1 MQGAKPLAPSL
12 ASVPRPRVG
21 QCRPTLWTGTCSLQ
35 MVTVCTQPEATRS
48 TMCECCWHG
57 DCRSRAQHSEQA
69 RITRQ
74 QQPKSMTV
82 KRCSHS
88 RPPVLKQGVGLRPQ
102 RWYGYS
108 NWDQRAHGESP
119 MHQARDGAQAT
130 AAVCRTLFTRKR
142 IHNNAQTQ
150 KPQAEKKKT
159 RRRHK
164 AQTGAIRSG
173 SSRVHGAR
181 QRGQPV
187 REQTRARRGH
197 QNP

>member
-1 MQGAKPLAPSL
+1 
-12 ASVPRPRVG
+12 
-21 QCRPTLWTGTCSLQ
+21 
-35 MVTVCTQPEATRS
+35 
-48 TMCECCWHG
+48 MCECCWHG

-74 QQPKSMTV
+74 QQPKSTTV

-119 MHQARDGAQAT
+119 MHQARDGAQAA

-150 KPQAEKKKT
+150 KPQAQKKENQT
-159 RRRHK
+159 TAQGPNRRDTEWVQPC
-164 AQTGAIRSG
+164 AWGAAARAARAGANSCTA
-173 SSRVHGAR
+173 RPPKPLGAR
-181 QRGQPV
+181 HPIVHSHPSSSVASESCRPTCPPPSTAV
-187 REQTRARRGH
+187 
-197 QNP
+197 